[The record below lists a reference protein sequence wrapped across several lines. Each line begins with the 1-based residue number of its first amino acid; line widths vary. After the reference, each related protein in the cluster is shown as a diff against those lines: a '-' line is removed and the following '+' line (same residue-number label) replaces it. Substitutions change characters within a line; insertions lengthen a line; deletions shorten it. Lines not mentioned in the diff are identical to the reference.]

1 MKLLTVLGI
10 TLLLTSLACGS
21 GSETR
26 LGHSEEYTQR
36 FDNDTEEAAESE
48 PAEQGEVNLRN
59 GSDEDIIAHVK
70 ERLANETDC
79 EFLLEADSWVAE
91 LMTGF
96 GTYWLVSSGVA
107 HREEHVQDKDSPG
120 SKGFQTGNKG
130 NYDWKYYPNTQV
142 VTTVVGQDDCVLK
155 GK

>member
-10 TLLLTSLACGS
+10 TLLLTSLACGL

-36 FDNDTEEAAESE
+36 FDNDTEETAESE

-79 EFLLEADSWVAE
+79 GFLLEADSWVAE

-107 HREEHVQDKDSPG
+107 HREEHVDPVPSGESFNTQNVG
-120 SKGFQTGNKG
+120 I
-130 NYDWKYYPNTQV
+130 YDWKYYSTTQV
-142 VTTVVGQDDCVLK
+142 VTTVKGQDDCYLK